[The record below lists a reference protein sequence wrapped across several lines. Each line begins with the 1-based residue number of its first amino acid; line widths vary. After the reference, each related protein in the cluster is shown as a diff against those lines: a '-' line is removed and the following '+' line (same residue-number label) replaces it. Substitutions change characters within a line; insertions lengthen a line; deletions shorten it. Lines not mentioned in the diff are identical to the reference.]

1 MGSYLTATDDHAAVQ
16 QIKSAIEAGQV
27 AAAGSGPSVNTCR
40 PDSSPFF
47 FGGTIAPVTRPF
59 PCHSSHPPTGPAV
72 PRKVDPQL

>member
-27 AAAGSGPSVNTCR
+27 AAAGIGPSVNTCR

-59 PCHSSHPPTGPAV
+59 PMPQFASANRSSRAAEG
-72 PRKVDPQL
+72 